1 MSDASFLEHCG
12 CRLQY
17 CLVGSGPPVVFIQG
31 VAVHG
36 NGWSPQIQALA
47 QHYRCLSFDNRGMA
61 GSQPVGAPFSIEQ
74 MAHDA
79 EALMDAAG
87 FDAAHV
93 VGHSMGGLIALALA
107 LRAKRRVLTLSL
119 LCTFASGRD
128 AAPPTARM
136 LWLGL
141 RARIGTRRAR
151 RRAFLELILPKSV
164 VDAGDSEELAER
176 FRDVFGRD
184 LADHPPIEMKQLYAM
199 RAFDAKPR
207 LADLASIPT
216 LVVAGA
222 HDPIAPPALG
232 RQIAAAVRGACYVE
246 MSDAS
251 HGAPIQHPERINRL
265 LMDHF
270 KRTDARRVEA
280 AW

>member
-1 MSDASFLEHCG
+1 ML
-12 CRLQY
+12 
-17 CLVGSGPPVVFIQG
+17 FIQG

-36 NGWSPQIQALA
+36 NGWSPQIDVLSR
-47 QHYRCLSFDNRGMA
+47 HYRCLSFDSRGMA
-61 GSQPVGAPFSIEQ
+61 ASQPIGAPFSIEQ

-87 FDAAHV
+87 FDDAHV
-93 VGHSMGGLIALALA
+93 VGHSMGGLIGLALA
-107 LRAKRRVLTLSL
+107 LRAKRRVRSLSL

-136 LWLGL
+136 LWLGV

-151 RRAFLELILPKSV
+151 RRAFLELILPKNV
-164 VDAGDSEELAER
+164 VDAGDPEQMAQR
-176 FRDVFGRD
+176 FRGIFGRD
-184 LADHPPIEMKQLYAM
+184 LADHPPIEWKQLVAM

-207 LADLASIPT
+207 LADLKDVPALI
-216 LVVAGA
+216 VAAA

-232 RQIAAAVRGACYVE
+232 REMAAALPGARYVE
-246 MSDAS
+246 MADAS

-265 LMDHF
+265 LTEHF
-270 KRTDARRVEA
+270 QRAG
-280 AW
+280 

>member
-1 MSDASFLEHCG
+1 MSGAFFLEHCG

-17 CLVGSGPPVVFIQG
+17 CLAGSGPPVVFIQG

-36 NGWSPQIQALA
+36 NGWSPQIEALA
-47 QHYRCLSFDNRGMA
+47 QHYRCLSFDNRGMP
-61 GSQPVGAPFSIEQ
+61 GSQPIGEPFSIEQ
-74 MAHDA
+74 MAQDA

-87 FDAAHV
+87 FDDAHV

-107 LRAKRRVLTLSL
+107 LRAKRRVRSLSL

-141 RARIGTRRAR
+141 RARIGPRRAR

-164 VDAGDSEELAER
+164 VDAADSEELAAR

-199 RAFDAKPR
+199 RAFDAKPG

-216 LVVAGA
+216 LVVTGA

-232 RQIAAAVRGACYVE
+232 RQIAAALGGARYVE
-246 MSDAS
+246 MADAS
-251 HGAPIQHPERINRL
+251 HGAPIQHPERMNQL
-265 LMDHF
+265 LMEHF
-270 KRTDARRVEA
+270 ERAR
-280 AW
+280 